1 MKEKINKIRQEPAK
15 IRIGKKGI
23 TEGILQEIEVLLR
36 REQIVKVKCLK
47 VVPTE
52 STKAIAHNIAKITD
66 SKILE
71 IRGKTFILGKG
82 L

>member
-1 MKEKINKIRQEPAK
+1 MKERINKIRQEPAK

-52 STKAIAHNIAKITD
+52 STKAIAQNIAKITS

>member
-1 MKEKINKIRQEPAK
+1 MKERISKIRQEPAK

-23 TEGILQEIEVLLR
+23 TEGILQEVEVLLK
-36 REQIVKVKCLK
+36 REQIIKIKCLK

-52 STKAIAHNIAKITD
+52 STKAIAQNIADLTG

-71 IRGKTFILGKG
+71 VRGKTFILGK
-82 L
+82 

>member
-1 MKEKINKIRQEPAK
+1 MKERINKIRQEPAK

-23 TEGILQEIEVLLR
+23 TEGILQEVEVLLK
-36 REQIVKVKCLK
+36 REQIVKIKCLK

-52 STKAIAHNIAKITD
+52 STKAIAQNIANITG

-71 IRGKTFILGKG
+71 VRGKTFILVK
-82 L
+82 

>member
-1 MKEKINKIRQEPAK
+1 MKERINKIRQEPAK

-23 TEGILQEIEVLLR
+23 TEGILQEVEVLLK
-36 REQIVKVKCLK
+36 REQIVKIKCLK

-52 STKAIAHNIAKITD
+52 STKAIAQNIANITG

-71 IRGKTFILGKG
+71 VRGKTFILEK
-82 L
+82 